1 MALFSFT
8 GFWISF
14 RTMACRQAAEPTLNI
29 VYDSIPTYVEY
40 FQSQYAEHGRFFLL
54 YSGFGKMA
62 RMILCIIRRNCF
74 WYILNIV
81 YASSPSYVEYFQS
94 QYAEHGRFVL
104 LYSGLGK
111 MARMN
116 VAYP

>member
-1 MALFSFT
+1 MAF
-8 GFWISF
+8 
-14 RTMACRQAAEPTLNI
+14 RQAAEL
-29 VYDSIPTYVEY
+29 
-40 FQSQYAEHGRFFLL
+40 
-54 YSGFGKMA
+54 
-62 RMILCIIRRNCF
+62 
-74 WYILNIV
+74 ILNIA

>member
-1 MALFSFT
+1 MAHFSFT
-8 GFWISF
+8 GFWIGF
-14 RTMACRQAAEPTLNI
+14 RTMAFRQAAEL
-29 VYDSIPTYVEY
+29 
-40 FQSQYAEHGRFFLL
+40 
-54 YSGFGKMA
+54 
-62 RMILCIIRRNCF
+62 
-74 WYILNIV
+74 ILNIA